1 VLLATGLLGLS
12 SLLYFKKRS
21 QVSAELQGFSA

>member
-1 VLLATGLLGLS
+1 VLSGTGLLGLS

-21 QVSAELQGFSA
+21 QVSAEPEGFSA